1 MRVSELFNE
10 CLMILNSKMILQME
24 NGSMND
30 ITLEWRYNSV
40 KIWCR
45 VIWKNEDKGNDD
57 EYECDEKKDV

>member
-1 MRVSELFNE
+1 MKVSELFNE
-10 CLMILNSKMILQME
+10 FLLILNSKMILKMD

-45 VIWKNEDKGNDD
+45 IIRKYEDKNNDD
-57 EYECDEKKDV
+57 EYECDDKRDK